1 MKQILTVL
9 TILLGAVFAQ
19 CSPEAPVEH
28 EKPVIVTSIFPLYDI
43 TRSITGN
50 RADVFFVVD
59 IGANPHTYEPTPATA
74 KKISR
79 ADIFIGVRKEFD
91 GWIEKFLAPKARR
104 LYLQEGDHHGNP
116 HIWLSI
122 RKGKD
127 IARKI
132 TRFLGVQY
140 PAMKAHCDGNL
151 MGYLAQLDTTD
162 AEISHILKPVKAK
175 KMIQWHSAWDYF
187 AADYGIIIAG
197 TVESGHGDQPSV
209 KRFKSLID
217 KAKREGIRAVAI
229 GLNSEDRAASSLI
242 REINGFQIRL
252 DSIGSPDITDRSSY
266 ILLMKYNAETI
277 ARKLGKGQAR

>member
-1 MKQILTVL
+1 MKLSLIALSLILAA
-9 TILLGAVFAQ
+9 TIPH
-19 CSPEAPVEH
+19 CSAENPGGH

-43 TRSITGN
+43 TRSITDD
-50 RADVFFVVD
+50 RAEVFFVVD
-59 IGANPHTYEPTPATA
+59 TGANPHTYEPTPATA

-91 GWIEKFLAPKARR
+91 GWIEKFLNPKARR
-104 LYLQEGDHHGNP
+104 LYLQDGDHDGNP

-132 TRFLGVQY
+132 TRFLGAQY
-140 PAMKAHCDGNL
+140 PAVKTDCDANL
-151 MGYLAQLDTTD
+151 AAYLSQLDKTD
-162 AEISHILKPVKAK
+162 VEITNILNPVKAK

-187 AADYGIIIAG
+187 AGDYGIIIAG

-217 KAKREGIRAVAI
+217 KAKQEGIRAVAI
-229 GLNSEDRAASSLI
+229 GLTSEDRAAVSLI
-242 REINGFQIRL
+242 REINGFPLRL
-252 DSIGSPDITDRSSY
+252 DSIGSPGIPDRSSY

-277 ARKLGKGQAR
+277 ARGIGKGQAR